1 MASLADNLEP
11 PYYAAIIQNDDAA
24 AEDTITHA
32 DKLVTLAVRRP
43 GFLGLETARSSDGK
57 PLTVAYWRDMSDV
70 EGWTS
75 ESSDTGPRGECPVQV
90 RRVSTA
96 AEVNPEDLYVVNDDG
111 AATWRYT

>member
-11 PYYAAIIQNDDAA
+11 PYYAAIIKNDDSSAND
-24 AEDTITHA
+24 ETISPA

-43 GFLGLETARSSDGK
+43 GFLGLETARGNDGK

-75 ESSDTGPRGECPVQV
+75 ESNANPQGECPVQV
-90 RRVSTA
+90 RRINSA
-96 AEVNPEDLYVVNDDG
+96 AEVNPSDLYVVNDEG
-111 AATWRYT
+111 SATWRYT